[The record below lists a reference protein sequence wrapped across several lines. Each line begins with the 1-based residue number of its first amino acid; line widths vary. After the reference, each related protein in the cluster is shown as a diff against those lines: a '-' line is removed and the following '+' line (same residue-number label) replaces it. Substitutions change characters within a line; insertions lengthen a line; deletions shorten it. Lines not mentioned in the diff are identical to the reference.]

1 MRVLVIDD
9 THHVRAAIKSALEA
23 NGYGVVAVENG
34 PLGLR
39 AFGQAVFNVA
49 IIDIFMPDMDGITL
63 VKELRRRS
71 PHLPI
76 VVISGGTYGAV
87 TIEILTTTSGFS
99 GLAYLQKPFRPD
111 QLIAA
116 MNEAV
121 RAAA

>member
-9 THHVRAAIKSALEA
+9 ASPVRTAITCALEA
-23 NGYGVVAVENG
+23 NGYNVVAVENG
-34 PLGLR
+34 ARGLR
-39 AFGQAVFNVA
+39 AFGHSVFNVA
-49 IIDIFMPDMDGITL
+49 IVDIFMPEMDGITL

-87 TIEILTTTSGFS
+87 TIELLTTTSGLS

-116 MNEAV
+116 MKEAV
-121 RAAA
+121 RSAV